1 MPFLSKD
8 ILASQRWDWHDRVF
22 HNYTVND
29 GLPNGAISAIA
40 EDSIGFIW
48 LWTSEGLARFD
59 GHHFEYVYSPLL
71 TSNSVNVIRLG
82 AKGMLWLGT
91 NKGLIEFDPAT
102 RQFKRHEL
110 AQNKPA
116 SITDIAI
123 NSDDNSSIIWVS
135 TNDIVFEY
143 NTQSSA
149 TQSFTLASTPLD
161 KPWRTFDLLFANDNA
176 LWLATNHG
184 LFYKEAHQTQFS
196 LFDLSNELPSNNRIS
211 TVLQDRN
218 GIIWVGTPA
227 AGVVTI
233 DAQLNVSQLHIPDF
247 TNEWVYSMT
256 EVSPGIV
263 WLGTY
268 GRGIIEMSVDGSTGA
283 RIENDRLNQR
293 SIVSNEIWQLYTSQ
307 SGLVWVGSSRGVS
320 MYDTT
325 QKSVISLFGDTSR
338 SNGISDTNINAI
350 LEDSTGKI
358 WLGLRQKGID
368 IIEPSLGKV
377 KHLAID
383 ATNPENALP
392 VGAIESLATAKSGKI
407 IIGSNWG
414 VYTHEQSTLKR
425 LTVKGRSDKA
435 YSGVVKTFDDVI
447 LAGGTDGLWK
457 IDNGK
462 SPNAAA
468 LNLSHEFDDI
478 RTTAVLKLSP
488 NEYAV
493 GTWQG
498 LVWIDGQGKLTYQLS
513 QEHNV
518 LASSFV
524 SSILKDQQQRL
535 WVSTEGNGIFV
546 GESGEYPQHFS
557 QLTKAQGL
565 SSNVVR
571 SMQTD
576 DNGNV
581 WASTSAGIDVINI
594 ESLSVQ
600 SLKSYDGVLFAPYY
614 RQAALKTTHGELI
627 FGGRNGMTIID
638 PELWQQHSSFS
649 RLAVTST
656 QYGDIANFDSK
667 LGIKASTPII
677 IAADRNELSVKFSSL
692 DFAAT
697 SIKYRYRLLGLNE
710 QWQERSDNNRVAA
723 FTTLPPGDY
732 QLEIQSS
739 NRLGQ
744 WNPDSHMM
752 HIRVMPFWYQ
762 TLWAK
767 ITALLFIGLLV
778 WLSVKARTAR
788 LQKRQDFLE
797 QEVKKRTLSL
807 QKVSDELATMSM
819 TDPLTGIKNRRYLDQ
834 AMQYETTNVLE
845 KYQQLT
851 GESKRVDGSDL
862 VFILIDIDHFK
873 RVNDKYGHQ
882 SGDTVLIEITNR
894 IRLIARETDH
904 LIRWGGEEFLL
915 IVRESSIARAEVI
928 AERLRQKIKETA
940 IQLNKSTELKVTC
953 SIGLCAFPLFA
964 RAPDNID
971 WLKCVN
977 LADKALYSAKNSGR
991 DTWISVKE
999 NESLLSDE
1007 IPTAFENIDHEHVKI
1022 DSNLEQSRIDAH
1034 WKFS

>member
-1 MPFLSKD
+1 MPFMSKD
-8 ILASQRWDWHDRVF
+8 TLASQRWDWHDRVF

-48 LWTSEGLARFD
+48 LWTGKGLARFD
-59 GHHFEYVYSPLL
+59 GHHFEYVSSPLL

-135 TNDIVFEY
+135 TNDAVFEY

-149 TQSFTLASTPLD
+149 TQSFTLNSTTVD
-161 KPWRTFDLLFANDNA
+161 KPSRTFDLLFANDNS

-184 LFYKEAHQTQFS
+184 LFYKQAHQTQFS

-211 TVLQDRN
+211 TVLQDSN

-227 AGVVTI
+227 RGVVTI
-233 DAQLNVSQLHIPDF
+233 DAQLNVSQLRIPDF
-247 TNEWVYSMT
+247 ANEWIYSMT
-256 EVSPGIV
+256 EVSPGVV

-268 GRGIIEMSVDGSTGA
+268 GRGIIEMSVDSSNGA

-293 SIVSNEIWQLYTSQ
+293 SVVSNEIWKLYTSQ
-307 SGLVWVGSSRGVS
+307 SGLVWVGSSRGLS
-320 MYDTT
+320 FFDGT
-325 QKSVISLFGDTSR
+325 QKSVFSLFGDTSR
-338 SNGISDTNINAI
+338 SNGISDTNVNSI

-368 IIEPSLGKV
+368 IIEPSLGKIE
-377 KHLAID
+377 HLAID
-383 ATNPENALP
+383 ASNLQTALP
-392 VGAIESLATAKSGKI
+392 VGAIESLAKTQSGAI
-407 IIGSNWG
+407 VIGSNWG
-414 VYTHEQSTLKR
+414 VYTYEQSRLKR
-425 LTVKGRSDKA
+425 LSVKGRDNKA

-447 LAGGTDGLWK
+447 FAGGTDGLWK
-457 IDNGK
+457 VDNGK
-462 SPNAAA
+462 SPNAIA

-478 RTTAVLKLSP
+478 RTTAIMKLSP

-498 LVWIDGQGKLTYQLS
+498 PTWIDGQGKLTYQLS
-513 QEHNV
+513 QEHNA
-518 LASSFV
+518 LATSFI
-524 SSILKDQQQRL
+524 SSILKDRQERL
-535 WVSTEGNGIFV
+535 WISTEGNGIFV
-546 GESGEYPQHFS
+546 GESGEHPQRFT
-557 QLTKAQGL
+557 QLTTEQGL

-571 SMQTD
+571 SLQLD
-576 DNGNV
+576 DNDNV
-581 WASTSAGIDVINI
+581 WASTSAGIDAINI

-600 SLKSYDGVLFAPYY
+600 SLKLGDGVLFAPYY
-614 RQAALKTTHGELI
+614 RQAALKTSHGELM
-627 FGGRNGMTIID
+627 FGGRNGVTIID

-649 RLAVTST
+649 RLVVTST
-656 QYGDIANFDSK
+656 QYGDVTSFDSK
-667 LGIKASTPII
+667 LGNKVSTPIV
-677 IAADRNELSVKFSSL
+677 IAAERNELRVTFSSL

-697 SIKYRYRLLGLNE
+697 AIKYRYRLLGLNE
-710 QWQERSDNNRVAA
+710 QWQEQSDSNRVAA

-744 WNPDSHMM
+744 WNSDSHLMYV
-752 HIRVMPFWYQ
+752 HVLPFWYQ
-762 TLWAK
+762 TQWAK
-767 ITALLFIGLLV
+767 IATLVFIALLI

-788 LQKRQDFLE
+788 LQKRQDYLE
-797 QEVKKRTLSL
+797 EEVRKRTLSL
-807 QKVSDELATMSM
+807 QKVTDELATMSM
-819 TDPLTGIKNRRYLDQ
+819 TDPLTGMKNRRYLDQ
-834 AMQYETTNVLE
+834 AMQYETTSVLE
-845 KYQQLT
+845 RYQVQT
-851 GESKRVDGSDL
+851 DKATRIDSSDL

-882 SGDTVLIEITNR
+882 SGDAVLIEITNR

-915 IVRESSIARAEVI
+915 IVRESSIERAEII
-928 AERLRQKIKETA
+928 AERIRQQIKETA

-953 SIGLCAFPLFA
+953 SIGLCAFPLFS
-964 RAPDNID
+964 RSPNNID
-971 WLKCVN
+971 WLECVN

-991 DTWISVKE
+991 DAWISVKE
-999 NESLLSDE
+999 NECLLSDE
-1007 IPTAFENIDHEHVKI
+1007 IPEACEEIGHKHVIIESSLEH
-1022 DSNLEQSRIDAH
+1022 SRIEAH